1 MAIYH
6 LHVKVISRA
15 TGRSAVAAA
24 AYRAAACLQ
33 DERLDRAHDFSR
45 KEDVVHSEILMPEGA
60 PEWLRDRSV
69 LWNEVEAGEKRK
81 DAQLAREV
89 EFAIPREM
97 SRAQG
102 IALALDFVREQF
114 VSRGMVADLNVHWD
128 RMEDE
133 CGQVVCKPH
142 AHVMLCMRSVSEAGF
157 GLKVTEWNDRALLRV
172 WRERW
177 AALANER
184 LAALDIDV
192 RIDHR
197 SLADQG
203 IALEPQ
209 NKIGP
214 AGMRREERGEEAER
228 AAEHLEIAR
237 RNGERLL
244 VEPVLALEALTR
256 QQSSFTRQ
264 DLARFVHRHTVDEA
278 QFGAVMAQ
286 IEACSELVVLGRD
299 GYGRER
305 FSSRDMVAV
314 EQRMEAAS
322 LALGQRQAHAVPV
335 GLRRAAMGRS
345 DLGEEQALALG
356 EVTRSRDLSVVVG
369 YAGTGKSMML
379 GVARSVWEAAGYRVR
394 GAALSGIAAEGLEAG
409 SGIESRT
416 LASLER
422 GWAAGIDLLARGD
435 VLVVDEAGMVGS
447 RQMARVLSA
456 VQDAGAKLVLVGDPE
471 QLQAIEAGAAFR
483 AVAERV
489 GSVEITSVRR
499 QAAGWQQEAT
509 KELATGRTG
518 AALERY
524 EAAGMVRGHDTLEAA
539 RASVVAS
546 WQAGRAEGGATS
558 GCRQIMLAHRRVDV
572 RALNEAARSL
582 RLEEGELD
590 REKALTVLTAQGERV
605 FAPGDR
611 VYFLRNDRGLG
622 VKNGTLGTV
631 CSLSVDDEVGV
642 VVSIR
647 LDGARAGEVG
657 RLVSVS
663 LREYDALDHG
673 YAATIHKAQGVTV
686 DRAHVLATGSMDR
699 HGAYVALSRH
709 REAVSVHWAR
719 DDVGD
724 RDGLVRRL
732 SRERLKD
739 TTLDYPQ
746 EPGGGRES
754 SEGPARAY
762 ARRRGLGV
770 PESRIVLPEVG
781 EDPFAGLDLGVAAK
795 GQDDAF
801 ASLRLNPD
809 RRLPVAASDPH
820 DMLERAVARYAQAFL
835 AVGRMHEARLPV
847 LTHQE
852 QSLDGATKAL
862 ERVRPGA
869 IDDLLMA
876 LRHEADV
883 RVALLTLEGA
893 ERGVVL
899 TRAILQEAR
908 IRQSPGLRAQRFMRV
923 WEGLETAQARDE
935 ALVQLGKDAEMRSLL
950 RRKGASFGVTPGSVL
965 DLSIRALDGPKKRAL
980 RLGHERRPEAEPEP
994 ERDTGWSK
1002 GR

>member
-1 MAIYH
+1 M
-6 LHVKVISRA
+6 
-15 TGRSAVAAA
+15 
-24 AYRAAACLQ
+24 
-33 DERLDRAHDFSR
+33 
-45 KEDVVHSEILMPEGA
+45 
-60 PEWLRDRSV
+60 
-69 LWNEVEAGEKRK
+69 
-81 DAQLAREV
+81 
-89 EFAIPREM
+89 
-97 SRAQG
+97 
-102 IALALDFVREQF
+102 
-114 VSRGMVADLNVHWD
+114 
-128 RMEDE
+128 
-133 CGQVVCKPH
+133 
-142 AHVMLCMRSVSEAGF
+142 
-157 GLKVTEWNDRALLRV
+157 
-172 WRERW
+172 
-177 AALANER
+177 
-184 LAALDIDV
+184 
-192 RIDHR
+192 
-197 SLADQG
+197 
-203 IALEPQ
+203 
-209 NKIGP
+209 
-214 AGMRREERGEEAER
+214 
-228 AAEHLEIAR
+228 
-237 RNGERLL
+237 
-244 VEPVLALEALTR
+244 
-256 QQSSFTRQ
+256 
-264 DLARFVHRHTVDEA
+264 
-278 QFGAVMAQ
+278 
-286 IEACSELVVLGRD
+286 
-299 GYGRER
+299 
-305 FSSRDMVAV
+305 
-314 EQRMEAAS
+314 
-322 LALGQRQAHAVPV
+322 
-335 GLRRAAMGRS
+335 
-345 DLGEEQALALG
+345 
-356 EVTRSRDLSVVVG
+356 
-369 YAGTGKSMML
+369 
-379 GVARSVWEAAGYRVR
+379 GVARSVWEAAGHRVR

-416 LASLER
+416 LSSLER
-422 GWAAGIDLLARGD
+422 GWAAGVDLLARGD

-447 RQMARVLSA
+447 RQMAHVLSA

-499 QAAGWQQEAT
+499 QGAGWQQEAT

-518 AALERY
+518 AALDRY

-539 RASVVAS
+539 RAAVVAS
-546 WQAGRAEGGATS
+546 WRAGGGATS

-572 RALNEAARSL
+572 RALNEATRSL
-582 RLEEGELD
+582 LLEEGELD
-590 REKALTVLTAQGERV
+590 RERELSVMTRQGERV

-622 VKNGTLGTV
+622 VKNGTLGTI
-631 CSLSVDDEVGV
+631 CGLSGDDEVGV
-642 VVSIR
+642 VVSVR
-647 LDGARAGEVG
+647 LDGTRAGDGG
-657 RLVSVS
+657 RVVSVS
-663 LREYDALDHG
+663 LRAYDALDHG
-673 YAATIHKAQGVTV
+673 YAATLHKAQGVTV

-746 EPGGGRES
+746 GPDGGRES
-754 SEGPARAY
+754 SEGAAQVY

-781 EDPFAGLDLGVAAK
+781 EDPFAGLDLGVAAR

-809 RRLPVAASDPH
+809 RRLPVAASDPQ

-852 QSLDGATKAL
+852 QSLDRATKAL

-876 LRHEADV
+876 LRHEADA
-883 RVALLTLEGA
+883 RGALLTLEGA
-893 ERGVVL
+893 ERGAVL

-908 IRQSPGLRAQRFMRV
+908 IRRSPGLRAQRFMRV

-935 ALVQLGKDAEMRSLL
+935 ALARLGKDAEMRALL

-965 DLSIRALDGPKKRAL
+965 DLSIRALDVPKKPAPH
-980 RLGHERRPEAEPEP
+980 LGHERRPEAEPEP
-994 ERDTGWSK
+994 KRDTGWSR

>member
-60 PEWLRDRSV
+60 PERLRDRSV
-69 LWNEVEAGEKRK
+69 LWNAVEAGEKRK

-97 SRAQG
+97 SQAQG
-102 IALALDFVREQF
+102 IALARDFVLEQF

-128 RMEDE
+128 RVVDE
-133 CGQVVCKPH
+133 SGQIVCKPH
-142 AHVMLCMRSVSEAGF
+142 AHVMLSMRSVSEAGF

-184 LAALDIDV
+184 LADLDIDV

-228 AAEHLEIAR
+228 VAEHLEIAR

-244 VEPVLALEALTR
+244 ADPVLALEALTR

-286 IEACSELVVLGRD
+286 VEACSELVVLGRD

-305 FSSRDMVAV
+305 FSSREMVAV
-314 EQRMEAAS
+314 EQRLEAAS

-369 YAGTGKSMML
+369 YAGTGKSTML

-422 GWAAGIDLLARGD
+422 AWAAGVDLLVRGD

-489 GSVEITSVRR
+489 GSVEITTVRR
-499 QAAGWQQEAT
+499 QGVAWQQEAT

-518 AALERY
+518 AALDRY
-524 EAAGMVRGHDTLEAA
+524 EAAGMVRGHETLEEA
-539 RASVVAS
+539 RAAVVAS
-546 WQAGRAEGGATS
+546 WQAGREAGG
-558 GCRQIMLAHRRVDV
+558 RQIMLAHRRVDI

-582 RLEEGELD
+582 LLEAGELD
-590 REKALTVLTAQGERV
+590 RERSLSVMTAQGERV

-622 VKNGTLGTV
+622 VKNGTLGTI
-631 CSLSVDDEVGV
+631 CGLAGDDEVGV
-642 VVSIR
+642 VVSVR
-647 LDGARAGEVG
+647 LDGARVGEVG
-657 RLVSVS
+657 RVVSVS
-663 LREYDALDHG
+663 PREYDALDHG

-781 EDPFAGLDLGVAAK
+781 EVVPDPQEIACGRADLRNDFRQYQSDQRQALEGRAAFRAAWQSDRLERERQQKAAMWLEGWDRAWSAFRGALARSGKEGV
-795 GQDDAF
+795 
-801 ASLRLNPD
+801 SCVVERERLNAH
-809 RRLPVAASDPH
+809 AA
-820 DMLERAVARYAQAFL
+820 ML
-835 AVGRMHEARLPV
+835 VGENSAAWR
-847 LTHQE
+847 
-852 QSLDGATKAL
+852 GC
-862 ERVRPGA
+862 
-869 IDDLLMA
+869 
-876 LRHEADV
+876 LRHEGQ
-883 RVALLTLEGA
+883 RPNEEG
-893 ERGVVL
+893 RQV
-899 TRAILQEAR
+899 LQEILKSSCPQDALHVRMDRIEEGVRMALVRQREEEQEKAR
-908 IRQSPGLRAQRFMRV
+908 QRQEIRRERTRSIDRSPGR
-923 WEGLETAQARDE
+923 
-935 ALVQLGKDAEMRSLL
+935 
-950 RRKGASFGVTPGSVL
+950 TP
-965 DLSIRALDGPKKRAL
+965 
-980 RLGHERRPEAEPEP
+980 
-994 ERDTGWSK
+994 W
-1002 GR
+1002 

>member
-1 MAIYH
+1 
-6 LHVKVISRA
+6 
-15 TGRSAVAAA
+15 
-24 AYRAAACLQ
+24 
-33 DERLDRAHDFSR
+33 
-45 KEDVVHSEILMPEGA
+45 
-60 PEWLRDRSV
+60 
-69 LWNEVEAGEKRK
+69 
-81 DAQLAREV
+81 
-89 EFAIPREM
+89 
-97 SRAQG
+97 
-102 IALALDFVREQF
+102 
-114 VSRGMVADLNVHWD
+114 
-128 RMEDE
+128 
-133 CGQVVCKPH
+133 
-142 AHVMLCMRSVSEAGF
+142 
-157 GLKVTEWNDRALLRV
+157 
-172 WRERW
+172 
-177 AALANER
+177 
-184 LAALDIDV
+184 
-192 RIDHR
+192 
-197 SLADQG
+197 
-203 IALEPQ
+203 
-209 NKIGP
+209 
-214 AGMRREERGEEAER
+214 
-228 AAEHLEIAR
+228 
-237 RNGERLL
+237 
-244 VEPVLALEALTR
+244 
-256 QQSSFTRQ
+256 
-264 DLARFVHRHTVDEA
+264 
-278 QFGAVMAQ
+278 
-286 IEACSELVVLGRD
+286 
-299 GYGRER
+299 
-305 FSSRDMVAV
+305 
-314 EQRMEAAS
+314 
-322 LALGQRQAHAVPV
+322 
-335 GLRRAAMGRS
+335 
-345 DLGEEQALALG
+345 
-356 EVTRSRDLSVVVG
+356 
-369 YAGTGKSMML
+369 MML